1 MDFDLDKRY
10 QRANWGQRPLRPAM
24 LAYARLDS
32 HYLIPLRAKLKA
44 ELEEVGL
51 WELAQEDFHRMRQV
65 KLPVEAVPA
74 EACWRITGSQDLT
87 PTQAAILQS
96 LCAYRDRQARYA
108 NLPAFK
114 VLPNEALL
122 AVAQTNPA

>member
-1 MDFDLDKRY
+1 M
-10 QRANWGQRPLRPAM
+10 
-24 LAYARLDS
+24 
-32 HYLIPLRAKLKA
+32 
-44 ELEEVGL
+44 
-51 WELAQEDFHRMRQV
+51 
-65 KLPVEAVPA
+65 PVEAVPA
-74 EACWRITGSQDLT
+74 EACSAYQRLPGST

-122 AVAQTNPA
+122 AVAQTNPAKMEDLVGLPG